1 MDNIELLVLRK
12 QARLLQYQL
21 ASLLGVSPVF
31 LSQLE
36 TGRKKITP
44 KMEKRIRKAVEQN
57 HGHR

>member
-12 QARLLQYQL
+12 RAGLLQYQL

-36 TGRKKITP
+36 TGRKGITA
-44 KMEKRIRKAVEQN
+44 KMEKRIRKAVEQK
-57 HGHR
+57 HGD